1 MAIRH
6 SFADMSKFATQPYY
20 STAVKLLH
28 CFITDTSIIHNIK
41 IVYYY
46 VYY

>member
-6 SFADMSKFATQPYY
+6 SFADMSEFTTQSYY

-28 CFITDTSIIHNIK
+28 CSITDTQYNTA
-41 IVYYY
+41 
-46 VYY
+46 

>member
-6 SFADMSKFATQPYY
+6 SFSHIKVYNSCYY

-28 CFITDTSIIHNIK
+28 CSSTHTLSDNTQYNAA
-41 IVYYY
+41 
-46 VYY
+46 